1 VTRVPST
8 SGADVIEDLV
18 ARARDF
24 AERELRP
31 VALAYDESEAFP
43 HAELRRAAELGL
55 TCYDLPRE
63 YGGGG
68 VTSLADSI
76 RVLEELTWGDSP
88 IAMVIT
94 QGGFF
99 AWPVLALGTAE
110 QKQRWLPA
118 LCGPDPPAVA
128 VAITEP
134 SAGSD
139 AAAIATEARRVE
151 GGYVLNGHKKFI
163 GEAHIADRAVVFA
176 TVAPGTGA
184 KGITAFVVEHGDEGF
199 RRGKRLPKLGSRCFP
214 AGELHFENCFVAE
227 DRRLG
232 EEGQGFSGLMWV
244 FDRARVQLAANSV
257 GIGRAA
263 LEHAVEHAKQRE
275 AFGRPIADYQ
285 AVSFRLA
292 DAKLKLDQ
300 ARLLAQHAAGLC
312 DDGER
317 FSTEAA
323 MAKLAASEAA
333 VFATWAACQT
343 LGGSGYIRDSPVQ
356 KWLRDAK
363 LDEIWDGTSDIMR
376 LIVAR
381 SLFRSDVGSTESRE

>member
-1 VTRVPST
+1 MIV
-8 SGADVIEDLV
+8 DDLV
-18 ARARDF
+18 ATAREF

-31 VALAYDESEAFP
+31 VALAYDESEEFP
-43 HAELRRAAELGL
+43 HEQLARAAELGL
-55 TCYDLPRE
+55 TCYDLPAE

-68 VTSLADSI
+68 ITGLADSI

-88 IAMVIT
+88 ITMVIT

-99 AWPVLALGTAE
+99 AWPILALGSEE
-110 QKQRWLPA
+110 QKARWLPP
-118 LCGPDPPAVA
+118 LCAPAPPAVA

-134 SAGSD
+134 GAGSD
-139 AAAIATEARRVE
+139 AAAIETEARRVD
-151 GGYVLNGHKKFI
+151 GGYVLNGDKKFV
-163 GEAHIADRAVVFA
+163 GNAHIADRAVVFA
-176 TVAPGTGA
+176 TVAPGTRS

-199 RRGKRLPKLGSRCFP
+199 RRGARLPKMGSRCFP
-214 AGELHFENCFVAE
+214 AGELHLENCFVPD

-232 EEGQGFSGLMWV
+232 EEGQGFAGLMWV
-244 FDRARVQLAANSV
+244 FDRARVQLAANSL

-263 LEHAVEHAKQRE
+263 LELAIEYAKQRQT
-275 AFGRPIADYQ
+275 FGQPISGHQ
-285 AVSFRLA
+285 AVSFRLV

-300 ARLLAQHAAGLC
+300 ARLLTTDAARRA
-312 DDGER
+312 DAGEP
-317 FSTEAA
+317 FGTEAA

-333 VFATWAACQT
+333 FFAAWAAVQT
-343 LGGSGYIRDSPVQ
+343 LGGAGYVRDSPAQ

-381 SLFRSDVGSTESRE
+381 SLFR

>member
-1 VTRVPST
+1 
-8 SGADVIEDLV
+8 VIDALV
-18 ARARDF
+18 ATAREF

-31 VALAYDESEAFP
+31 VALAYDESEEFP
-43 HAELRRAAELGL
+43 QHELERAAALGL
-55 TCYDLPRE
+55 TCYDLPTE

-68 VTSLADSI
+68 VTSLADSV
-76 RVLEELTWGDSP
+76 RVIEELTWGDSP
-88 IAMVIT
+88 ITMAIT

-99 AWPVLALGTAE
+99 AWPVLALGTEE
-110 QKQRWLPA
+110 QKQRWLPP
-118 LCGPDPPAVA
+118 LCASKPPKVS

-134 SAGSD
+134 GAGSD
-139 AAAIATEARRVE
+139 AAAIATEAKRVD
-151 GGYVLNGHKKFI
+151 GGYVINGHKKFI
-163 GEAHIADRAVVFA
+163 GEAHIAERAVIFA
-176 TVAPGTGA
+176 TVAPGTRA

-199 RRGKRLPKLGSRCFP
+199 RRGERLPKMGSRCFP
-214 AGELHFENCFVAE
+214 AGELHLEDCFVPA

-244 FDRARVQLAANSV
+244 FDRARVQVAANSL

-275 AFGRPIADYQ
+275 AFGRPIHEYQ

-300 ARLLAQHAAGLC
+300 ARLLAQHAARLC
-312 DDGER
+312 DEEKP
-317 FSTEAA
+317 FATEAA
-323 MAKLAASEAA
+323 MAKLAASEAGF
-333 VFATWAACQT
+333 FATWAASQT
-343 LGGSGYIRDSPVQ
+343 LGGAGYVRDSPVQ
-356 KWLRDAK
+356 KWLRDVK

-381 SLFRSDVGSTESRE
+381 SLFR

>member
-1 VTRVPST
+1 
-8 SGADVIEDLV
+8 VIDELV
-18 ARARDF
+18 ATAREF

-31 VALAYDESEAFP
+31 VALAYDESEDFP
-43 HAELRRAAELGL
+43 HRELARAAQLGL
-55 TCYDLPRE
+55 TCYDLPTE

-68 VTSLADSI
+68 VTSLADSV

-88 IAMVIT
+88 ITMVIT

-99 AWPVLALGTAE
+99 AWPLLALGSDE
-110 QKQRWLPA
+110 QKQRWLPP

-134 SAGSD
+134 GAGSD
-139 AAAIATEARRVE
+139 AASIATQARPAD
-151 GGYVLNGHKKFI
+151 GGYVLSGQKKFI
-163 GEAHIADRAVVFA
+163 GNANIAERAVVFA

-184 KGITAFVVEHGDEGF
+184 RGITAFVVEHGDEGF
-199 RRGKRLPKLGSRCFP
+199 RRGARLPKLGSRCFP
-214 AGELHFENCFVAE
+214 AGELHLDDCFVPD

-232 EEGQGFSGLMWV
+232 AEGQGFSGLMWV
-244 FDRARVQLAANSV
+244 FDRARVQLAANSL

-263 LEHAVEHAKQRE
+263 LEHAVAHARERE
-275 AFGRPIADYQ
+275 AFGRRIHEFQ

-300 ARLLAQHAAGLC
+300 ARLLTQHAARLADEGQP
-312 DDGER
+312 
-317 FSTEAA
+317 FATEAA

-333 VFATWAACQT
+333 FFAAWAAVQT
-343 LGGSGYIRDSPVQ
+343 LGGAGYVRDSPAQ

-381 SLFRSDVGSTESRE
+381 SLFR